1 MARTLGKTE
10 VSSRTRLRQKGGIV
24 ANLRKLHAPSSSNYR
39 KGSPHLSH
47 LALHDNLVEVLRG
60 TVQRLSGQ
68 GLPLRVL
75 EIGAGH
81 GGFTEHALAMGCNV
95 TVVDM
100 SGPSV
105 DELRRRF
112 GTNPKFDSVYNPD
125 GTLRDVDGD
134 YTLLMLVSV
143 IHHIPDYI
151 SFLRDASRRIS
162 PGGALLTLQDPVWY
176 PRHRASHEA
185 DRMSYFAWR
194 LAQGNAIGGLKT
206 RLRRIRGVLDETNPS
221 DMVEYHV
228 VRNGVDEQMVLSF
241 AREEFSE
248 ATLIPYWSSHLGV
261 AQHVGDRLGLN
272 SAFGVVAHGYDPG
285 QADRELADRQ
295 LAGDRPAGQED
306 MLAARDALVGDVKQ
320 QDIAAVEVADL
331 ELIRRFVVVAEELNF
346 TRAAARLGL
355 AQPPLSAAIGKL
367 ERKLGV
373 RLLERTSRRV
383 TLTPAGAVLLE
394 QGRITVEAAGAAIEQ
409 ARRAATQP
417 RRLTVAVKPGT
428 GTDLLKQIMQRCAED
443 PRMPQ
448 VHVLFGHPGGPAA
461 AVRAGAADVAI
472 LRAPFDQR
480 GLDAE
485 LLLTEPRVAVL
496 PAGHRLSG
504 RPELRRADLA
514 GEPMPHWAG
523 PPDPVAAAY
532 WAGADT
538 PGRAADPRDGALPPG
553 PEINDISQLL
563 DAVTLGHAVAYVP
576 ASVAHQHHAA
586 DLAFIPV
593 SDLSPSQVMAAWP
606 DISRSRAVA
615 GFVRAAAEVAAAQAG
630 QAAAL
635 A

>member
-1 MARTLGKTE
+1 
-10 VSSRTRLRQKGGIV
+10 
-24 ANLRKLHAPSSSNYR
+24 
-39 KGSPHLSH
+39 
-47 LALHDNLVEVLRG
+47 
-60 TVQRLSGQ
+60 
-68 GLPLRVL
+68 
-75 EIGAGH
+75 
-81 GGFTEHALAMGCNV
+81 
-95 TVVDM
+95 
-100 SGPSV
+100 
-105 DELRRRF
+105 
-112 GTNPKFDSVYNPD
+112 
-125 GTLRDVDGD
+125 
-134 YTLLMLVSV
+134 
-143 IHHIPDYI
+143 
-151 SFLRDASRRIS
+151 
-162 PGGALLTLQDPVWY
+162 
-176 PRHRASHEA
+176 
-185 DRMSYFAWR
+185 MSYFAWR
-194 LAQGNAIGGLKT
+194 LVQGNAIGGLKT
-206 RLRRIRGVLDETNPS
+206 RLRRIRGVFDETNPS

-261 AQHVGDRLGLN
+261 AQHLGDRLGLN
-272 SAFGVVAHGYDPG
+272 SAFGVVAHGYDPRR
-285 QADRELADRQ
+285 ADRELADRQ
-295 LAGDRPAGQED
+295 LADDRPAGQED
-306 MLAARDALVGDVKQ
+306 MLAARDALVGDVEQ
-320 QDIAAVEVADL
+320 RDIAAVEVADL

-394 QGRITVEAAGAAIEQ
+394 QGRITVEAAGAAIER
-409 ARRAATQP
+409 ARRAGTQP

-428 GTDLLKQIMQRCAED
+428 GTDLLKQIMQRCAAD

-448 VHVLFGHPGGPAA
+448 VHLLFGHPGGPAA
-461 AVRAGAADVAI
+461 AVRAGAADVAV

-480 GLDAE
+480 GLDTE

-538 PGRAADPRDGALPPG
+538 PGRART
-553 PEINDISQLL
+553 PETVHCRQARRS
-563 DAVTLGHAVAYVP
+563 TTS
-576 ASVAHQHHAA
+576 ASSWMPSRSATRSLTCLAFVAHQHHA
-586 DLAFIPV
+586 LTW
-593 SDLSPSQVMAAWP
+593 PS
-606 DISRSRAVA
+606 SRSATSAPARSWPP
-615 GFVRAAAEVAAAQAG
+615 GRTSAAPAPWPASSAPPPR
-630 QAAAL
+630 
-635 A
+635 